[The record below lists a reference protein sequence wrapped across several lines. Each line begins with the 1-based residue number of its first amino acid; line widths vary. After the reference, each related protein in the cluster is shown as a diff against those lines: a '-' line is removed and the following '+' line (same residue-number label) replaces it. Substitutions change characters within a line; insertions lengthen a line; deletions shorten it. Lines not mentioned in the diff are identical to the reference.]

1 MVLYT
6 YASLLSGAGAP
17 WPHWGGRMNESTD
30 ALPVAGTF
38 AERRRLEAQFRYLF
52 ALHAQAFSTPAPWEV
67 LQEME
72 MDARFE
78 HVANQERRL

>member
-1 MVLYT
+1 MWQSSVRRG
-6 YASLLSGAGAP
+6 GAVVAP
-17 WPHWGGRMNESTD
+17 GGRVHETTE
-30 ALPVAGTF
+30 ALPAEA
-38 AERRRLEAQFRYLF
+38 AERRRFEAQFRYLC

-78 HVANQERRL
+78 HVANHERHR